1 MDGVK
6 RLNAVEAENARLRKL
21 LVERD
26 LEIEV
31 MNHNGAF
38 AVLKGRPNMGFWI
51 RRVCIALATLI
62 VVAVCALFAF
72 ILSFNADAYKSD
84 LQLLVKE
91 RTNRELTIAGELKVE
106 LFPKLAVRA
115 RQVSLSEEGRA
126 DRFAS
131 IDDLW
136 ASMAIW
142 PLFKNQII
150 VDELAASGIRAN
162 LIRTRDGKLSIDD
175 LVRWLNWDDA
185 PSDAPDSL
193 LATNDMTIDVAG
205 IQIKDAEI
213 TLHDERRQ
221 TTWDITGMSLS
232 TGQILRDSPVD
243 VNLEATIRKAGIP
256 EGSKITAKALVA
268 VNLEPWRVDAWD
280 LVVLATGDWPGA
292 VWQPEPVSG
301 LEVVVRAPY
310 LGIDAENSRLRVER
324 LAVRAK
330 GQREGNPLEF
340 ALDVSS
346 FERTA
351 HSVSAGAFTSR
362 LRVDGARTL
371 DLSLLGVGLT
381 GSPQAWSLA
390 RLDSTLT
397 TKRESRSTR
406 SFLSSPV
413 QVQMQPLAISLA
425 DIRGD
430 VKMALV
436 DSKIGERSVAV
447 KGNLA
452 LAMSGKSK
460 DPQPLSIRGR
470 VESIPFAAAWTGID
484 VESPLDG
491 VASLDVD
498 LKAADGPWAKLED
511 TVAGTVQLKIEQ
523 AAIRGI
529 DFTEGLDALRAI
541 AKPSAVGVRFKGDP
555 AKRTAFDNVE
565 IGMRV
570 AGTMASITRLD
581 MSGSNWR
588 VALGKPA
595 EVNLRDGTADLG
607 VILHLLGP
615 QRITAG
621 KVTVEVR
628 SLVVPLR
635 LTGALN
641 NPYVNIDWKDLERD
655 RLGKALRQKLIDWD
669 DKASGVAGTKARPH

>member
-1 MDGVK
+1 
-6 RLNAVEAENARLRKL
+6 
-21 LVERD
+21 
-26 LEIEV
+26 
-31 MNHNGAF
+31 
-38 AVLKGRPNMGFWI
+38 
-51 RRVCIALATLI
+51 
-62 VVAVCALFAF
+62 
-72 ILSFNADAYKSD
+72 
-84 LQLLVKE
+84 
-91 RTNRELTIAGELKVE
+91 
-106 LFPKLAVRA
+106 
-115 RQVSLSEEGRA
+115 
-126 DRFAS
+126 
-131 IDDLW
+131 
-136 ASMAIW
+136 
-142 PLFKNQII
+142 
-150 VDELAASGIRAN
+150 
-162 LIRTRDGKLSIDD
+162 
-175 LVRWLNWDDA
+175 
-185 PSDAPDSL
+185 
-193 LATNDMTIDVAG
+193 
-205 IQIKDAEI
+205 
-213 TLHDERRQ
+213 
-221 TTWDITGMSLS
+221 MSLS

>member
-1 MDGVK
+1 MGLWIK
-6 RLNAVEAENARLRKL
+6 RL
-21 LVERD
+21 
-26 LEIEV
+26 
-31 MNHNGAF
+31 F
-38 AVLKGRPNMGFWI
+38 
-51 RRVCIALATLI
+51 IALTTLI

-106 LFPKLAVRA
+106 LFPKLAIRV
-115 RQVSLSEEGRA
+115 RQVSLSETGRT
-126 DRFAS
+126 DRAVS
-131 IDDLW
+131 IDDLR
-136 ASMAIW
+136 ASVALW
-142 PLFKNQII
+142 PLLKNQILI
-150 VDELAASGIRAN
+150 DELAASGIRAS
-162 LIRTRDGKLSIDD
+162 LIRTRDGTLSIDD
-175 LVRWLNWDDA
+175 LVHWLNGDDA
-185 PSDAPDSL
+185 PSDAPDLL
-193 LATNDMTIDVAG
+193 LATDAMTIDVASV
-205 IQIKDAEI
+205 QLKDAEI
-213 TLHDERRQ
+213 TLRDERRQ
-221 TTWDITGMSLS
+221 STWDITAVSLS
-232 TGQILRDSPVD
+232 TGRILRDTPVD
-243 VNLEATIRKAGIP
+243 VNLEATIRGAGVQK
-256 EGSKITAKALVA
+256 GAKVTAKALVA
-268 VNLEPWRVDAWD
+268 VNLGSHRMDARD
-280 LVVLATGDWPGA
+280 LVVVVKGDWPGA
-292 VWQPEPVSG
+292 AWLPEPVTG
-301 LEVVVRAPY
+301 LEVVMRAPY
-310 LGIDAENSRLRVER
+310 LGIEAENSRLKVER
-324 LAVRAK
+324 LALRAK

-340 ALDVSS
+340 ALDVPA
-346 FERTA
+346 FEMTTDK
-351 HSVSAGAFTSR
+351 VGAESFTSR
-362 LRVDGARTL
+362 LRVDGTRAL
-371 DLSLLGVGLT
+371 DLSLVGVGLT
-381 GSPQAWSLA
+381 GSSQAWSLA

-413 QVQMQPLAISLA
+413 QVQMQPLAITLE

-430 VKMALV
+430 VKMTSV
-436 DSKIGERSVAV
+436 DSTIGERSIVV

-460 DPQPLSIRGR
+460 DPRPLSIRGR
-470 VESIPFAAAWTGID
+470 VESLPFGTAWRGID

-511 TVAGTVQLKIEQ
+511 SVAGTVQLKIEQ

-541 AKPSAVGVRFKGDP
+541 AKPSAEGVRFKGDP

-570 AGTMASITRLD
+570 DGTMASITRLD

-607 VILHLLGP
+607 VILHLRGP

-655 RLGKALRQKLIDWD
+655 RMGKALRQKLIDWD
-669 DKASGVAGTKARPH
+669 GNASGVAGSKARPH